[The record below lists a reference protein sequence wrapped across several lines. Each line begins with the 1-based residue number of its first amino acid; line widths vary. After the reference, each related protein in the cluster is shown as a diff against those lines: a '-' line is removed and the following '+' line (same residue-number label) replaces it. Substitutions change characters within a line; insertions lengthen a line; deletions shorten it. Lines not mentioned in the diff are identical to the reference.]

1 MLCSKARFREGW
13 QAVKVLVPI
22 VIFVAIIAGGVGA
35 SIWKKSQTADT
46 APYPPVGAQF
56 LDPGTAPGDLMAIG
70 ATRKKHKP
78 DPLTSFQ
85 GLWVSEPGWEGT
97 VEIVADEPG
106 GQTLRWQQNGG
117 GFWVIA
123 VLKDTDSRV
132 KVGSQVRVMGM
143 FEDANTIISDYSPMP
158 QNRVILK
165 NAKILEIK

>member
-1 MLCSKARFREGW
+1 MN
-13 QAVKVLVPI
+13 KVLVPI

-35 SIWKKSQTADT
+35 SIWKKSQAPDT

-56 LDPGTAPGDLMAIG
+56 LDSGTTPDALMAVG
-70 ATRKKHKP
+70 ATRKKNKP
-78 DPLTSFQ
+78 DPLTAYQ
-85 GLWVSEPGWEGT
+85 GLWIGEPGWEGT

-106 GQTLRWQQNGG
+106 GQTLRWQKAGG
-117 GFWVIA
+117 AFWVIA

-132 KVGSQVRVMGM
+132 KVGSVVRVMGM

-165 NAKILEIK
+165 NAKIIEIK